1 MYPPLRVPMMGVSR
15 KRCGFGVRLLNPE
28 SFYRR
33 APART
38 SPACLIRFVSVEIS
52 AYLILKRFRLSCGE
66 FVMGV
71 QFLWI
76 LLWVFAGANSRIEL
90 LKAQL
95 LA

>member
-1 MYPPLRVPMMGVSR
+1 MGL
-15 KRCGFGVRLLNPE
+15 GFRVRLLNPK

-38 SPACLIRFVSVEIS
+38 SPACLIRFDSVEIS
-52 AYLILKRFRLSCGE
+52 AYLILNRFRISYGD

-76 LLWVFAGANSRIEL
+76 LLRVFACANSRIEL
-90 LKAQL
+90 LKAHL